1 MTEKEAILR
10 ARKQFKVGDKVRRL
24 MNDSP
29 HWQWPTNRHKMT
41 VGGVIT
47 SMSPYRPE
55 IDVKWFETGLIDTL
69 SPLDIIKM

>member
-1 MTEKEAILR
+1 MTEKEAIIR
-10 ARKQFKVGDKVRRL
+10 ARKQFKIGDKVRRL

-47 SMSPYRPE
+47 NISKYRPE
-55 IDVKWFETGLIDTL
+55 IDVRWFETGLTDTL
-69 SPLDIIKM
+69 SPLEIIKM